1 MSEFS
6 GMVEALT
13 LAVDSLSISGVNITQ
28 QDVQVV
34 TRKLDEHGQLLK
46 QCLLFCTT
54 AMNAAHASMPGTQVK
69 HAKALEHARQVIGNL
84 GAIRPDAPPVVV
96 DTAEASGQAFQGIGN
111 IDLTG
116 ISPEGMK
123 FLAGK

>member
-6 GMVEALT
+6 GRVEALV
-13 LAVDSLSISGVNITQ
+13 LAIDSLSIAGVSITQ

-34 TRKLDEHGQLLK
+34 TRKLDEHSQLLK

-54 AMNAAHASMPGTQVK
+54 ALNAAHASVPGTQVK
-69 HAKALEHARQVIGNL
+69 HVKALENVRQVIGNL
-84 GAIRPDAPPVVV
+84 GEIKPDAPPVVV
-96 DTAEASGQAFQGIGN
+96 NTAEAGGQAFQGIGN
-111 IDLTG
+111 IDLSG
-116 ISPEGMK
+116 IGPEGLN